1 MREIRFRKPP
11 FVVLLV
17 LELAVV
23 AGLGYVAVHLWQQ
36 RVPAAVARVTQPL
49 HPAIG
54 SDSQQ
59 PPAAPLVPSTSTSH
73 PAGSGTKPRQAKA
86 SSPAPAAGISKQ
98 QVGQL
103 NREEARWEASEWS
116 ILSQAI
122 RAAEE
127 YLRKV
132 VLPIVVA
139 TERR

>member
-1 MREIRFRKPP
+1 MREMRIRKPP

-17 LELAVV
+17 LELAVA

-36 RVPAAVARVTQPL
+36 RGSAGVARVTQPL
-49 HPAIG
+49 HSAIG
-54 SDSQQ
+54 SDTQQ
-59 PPAAPLVPSTSTSH
+59 SSEAPPAPSASPSH
-73 PAGSGTKPRQAKA
+73 RAGSAAKPRQAKA
-86 SSPAPAAGISKQ
+86 PSPAPRAGISKQ

-116 ILSQAI
+116 ILSQAT
-122 RAAEE
+122 RAAED

>member
-1 MREIRFRKPP
+1 MREMRIRKPP

-36 RVPAAVARVTQPL
+36 RGSAGVARVTQPL
-49 HPAIG
+49 PSAIG
-54 SDSQQ
+54 SDTQQ
-59 PPAAPLVPSTSTSH
+59 PSEAPPIPSASPSHRTGPAA
-73 PAGSGTKPRQAKA
+73 KPRQAKA
-86 SSPAPAAGISKQ
+86 PSPAPPAGISKQ

-103 NREEARWEASEWS
+103 NREEARWEASEWR
-116 ILSQAI
+116 ILSQAT

>member
-1 MREIRFRKPP
+1 MRIRKPP
-11 FVVLLV
+11 FVVLLA

-36 RVPAAVARVTQPL
+36 RAPAGIARVTQPL
-49 HPAIG
+49 HSAIG
-54 SDSQQ
+54 SDPQQ
-59 PPAAPLVPSTSTSH
+59 PSAAPSVPSTSPSH
-73 PAGSGTKPRQAKA
+73 PAGSAAKPRRPKA
-86 SSPAPAAGISKQ
+86 ASPAPAAGISKQ
-98 QVGQL
+98 QAGQL

-116 ILSQAI
+116 ILSQAT